1 MRLLLHSAKA
11 MFLFFCLTLLGCK
24 NEPLP
29 KTGGTVTGNFP
40 QVAYTKVVAYHY
52 DDQENMGKIIDRQG
66 KLNPNIIKQTTL
78 KTEQVNMLVELLNNR
93 DTYSTESARCFH
105 PRLGVVFYDD
115 KETAVGHLSVC
126 FQCNNYASHPQI
138 PATGEGMEKL
148 AGFSILGRKQLQD
161 FCKSLGFG
169 DC

>member
-1 MRLLLHSAKA
+1 MQLLLHSSKA
-11 MFLFFCLTLLGCK
+11 IFLFFCLTLLGCK
-24 NEPLP
+24 NEPSTN
-29 KTGGTVTGNFP
+29 KVGASADKFP
-40 QVAYTKVVAYHY
+40 QAAYTKVVAYHY
-52 DDQENMGKIIDRQG
+52 DDKENMGKIIDRQG
-66 KLNPNIIKQTTL
+66 KLNPNVLKETVL
-78 KTEQVNMLVELLNNR
+78 KTEQVNMLVDLLNTK

-105 PRLGVVFYDD
+105 PRLGVVFYDE
-115 KETAVGHLSVC
+115 KEAAVAHLSVC

-148 AGFSILGRKQLQD
+148 TGFSILGRKQLQD